1 MTINSTLYACFLTFC
16 FGFTV
21 NTAFAQIQDG
31 VIDDPGD
38 IAFVAYVTGPTNGM
52 AGFAFVFL
60 DNCPNNQAIV
70 ITDEEWTGSAFA
82 SIAGGGGEGELTW
95 TNTTGTT
102 IARGTVIKFAGPVGA
117 SNIAWTSANCSV
129 NIGTLSGFFNTINL
143 ANGDQLFAITG
154 TRASPTTFLAFVG
167 GITTTGLA
175 FDGTNLGT
183 GTQAGG
189 NIVLNSR
196 AVNITT
202 GSKYTGSTVCNGTA
216 VACGTMINTSGS
228 WGSTGSLADASAFF
242 AAIPNSFTGSVLPLE
257 LTAFDV
263 QNTEG
268 SKNNLTW
275 ITASEKNNSHF
286 DIERSTDGN
295 TFHNIGQVKGNN
307 KPSSYQ
313 FIDNQP
319 FATSYYRLR
328 QIDFDGTETVS
339 KIISVELKGKTKG
352 LKIYPT
358 LVSNGILTVNTEG
371 GQLDDFS
378 VTNLLGQ
385 QVLVGKTT
393 TQIDVSSLSK
403 GTYVLKVG
411 TEVAK
416 FIKQ

>member
-1 MTINSTLYACFLTFC
+1 MKKNLLVSTVLAFCLGFLSNP
-16 FGFTV
+16 V
-21 NTAFAQIQDG
+21 FAQIQDNA
-31 VIDDPGD
+31 IDDPGD

-70 ITDEEWTGSAFA
+70 ITDEEYTTTGFA

-95 TNTTGTT
+95 TNTTGAT
-102 IARGTVIKFAGPVGA
+102 IAKGTVIKFAGPVGA

-183 GTQAGG
+183 GTQAGA
-189 NIVLNSR
+189 NIVLNHR

-202 GSKYTGSTVCNGTA
+202 GSKYTGSTMCNGTV
-216 VACGTMINTSGS
+216 VACATQVNTAGS
-228 WGSTGSLADASAFF
+228 WGSAGTLADASAFF
-242 AAIPNSFTGSVLPLE
+242 AAIPNNFTGSVLPVE

-268 SKNNLTW
+268 SKNHLTW
-275 ITASEKNNSHF
+275 ATASETNNKGF
-286 DIERSTDGN
+286 DIERSRDGTTFQSIGTVKAIGKAGNYNFTDAEPVNGTN
-295 TFHNIGQVKGNN
+295 
-307 KPSSYQ
+307 
-313 FIDNQP
+313 
-319 FATSYYRLR
+319 YYRLR
-328 QIDFDGTETVS
+328 QIDFDGTETFSKVVS
-339 KIISVELKGKTKG
+339 VANKGGKALKV
-352 LKIYPT
+352 YPT
-358 LVSNGILTVNTEG
+358 LVTNGILTVDTEG
-371 GQLDDFS
+371 VQLRDFS

-393 TQIDVSSLSK
+393 TQIDVSSLAK
-403 GTYVLKVG
+403 GTYMLKVG
-411 TEVAK
+411 SEVAK
-416 FIKQ
+416 FVKQ